1 MRLPVYAATAA
12 GRGAMTSLDGG
23 VLPSSGDTCITA
35 TISNGQACI
44 NLPILGQKCISVPS
58 WIPSGT
64 LASLCAKLCT
74 TGPLPTGACVTATV
88 AGKQVASECFGRC

>member
-1 MRLPVYAATAA
+1 MRLPVYAAAPAA
-12 GRGAMTSLDGG
+12 RRPATSATGG
-23 VLPSSGDTCITA
+23 ILPSGDTCISA
-35 TISNGQACI
+35 KIDNGQACI
-44 NLPILGQKCISVPS
+44 TLPILGQKCISVPS

-88 AGKQVASECFGRC
+88 AGKQVASECFGKC